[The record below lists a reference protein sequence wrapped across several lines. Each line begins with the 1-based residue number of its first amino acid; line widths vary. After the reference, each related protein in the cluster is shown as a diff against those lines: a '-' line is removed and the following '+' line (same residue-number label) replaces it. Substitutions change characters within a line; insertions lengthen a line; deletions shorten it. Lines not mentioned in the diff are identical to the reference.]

1 MTNSISR
8 RSRLFVP
15 AIFAVLLNSCGAL
28 DKPNP
33 PPDMTGTWTGSFAG
47 NSGTTI
53 DISANVTSQ
62 SGVDFSGTWSS
73 PSISGSLTGRLSQHY
88 LINTYDYY
96 SALIQFDSSTIVEC
110 CYVLTGCQ
118 MMGNQEVQIDGNVNG
133 DTIPG
138 DTVVYIAGCYNFEYG
153 MLTLTRTT

>member
-1 MTNSISR
+1 MINRICR

-15 AIFAVLLNSCGAL
+15 AIFAVLLSSCGGL

-33 PPDMTGTWTGSFAG
+33 PPDMTGTWTGTFAG

-53 DISANVTSQ
+53 DISAVVASQ

-73 PSISGSLTGRLSQHY
+73 PSVSGSLTGRLSQHY

-96 SALIQFDSSTIVEC
+96 SAFIQFDSSTIVEC

-118 MMGNQEVQIDGNVNG
+118 MMGNQEVQVDGNVNG

-153 MLTLTRTT
+153 TITLNRTT